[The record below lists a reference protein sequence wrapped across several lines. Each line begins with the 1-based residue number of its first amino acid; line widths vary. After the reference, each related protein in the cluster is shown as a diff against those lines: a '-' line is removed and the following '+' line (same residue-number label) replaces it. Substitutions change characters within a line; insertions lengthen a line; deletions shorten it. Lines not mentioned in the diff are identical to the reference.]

1 MLLDFKQLVKK
12 YNLQFERV
20 CQVGAHFGQ
29 EYLDYIQCGATEVVF
44 IEPCKKAFKELQ
56 NRFSMVHNVRL
67 INYACGAPEDPELME
82 MFTGDETVNKGMSN
96 SLLKP
101 KTHLVIHPEVEFTER
116 EIVKVWTLDLLWL
129 PVLSIDLLVLD
140 CQGYELKVLKGATEN
155 LENVKYIYTEVNKDE
170 VYEGCA
176 KVDELDFMLSD
187 FKRVETG
194 RWVRNSWT
202 DAFYIRRG
210 LL

>member
-29 EYLDYIQCGATEVVF
+29 EYSDYIQCGAKEIVF
-44 IEPCKKAFKELQ
+44 IEPCLKAFEEL
-56 NRFSMVHNVRL
+56 RKRLGDIEGVRL
-67 INYACGAPEDPELME
+67 LRYACGAPEDPHEME
-82 MFTGDETVNKGMSN
+82 MHTGDNTVNYGMSN

-101 KTHLVIHPEVEFTER
+101 EKHLAIHPEVEFDGN
-116 EIVKVWTLDLLWL
+116 EIVNVRTLDWLLM
-129 PVLSIDLLVLD
+129 PVFKTDLLVLD
-140 CQGYELKVLKGATEN
+140 VQGYELKVLKGATET
-155 LENVKYIYTEVNKDE
+155 LRSVKYIYTEVNKDE

-176 KVDELDFMLSD
+176 KVDELDFILSD

-202 DAFYIRRG
+202 DALYIRRG